1 MRYRSFRDQG
11 FFIGSGV
18 AKAARKTSVA
28 QRLEA
33 SGMHW
38 SATGLGH
45 ILALRTAHLFPTP

>member
-28 QRLEA
+28 QRFEV